1 MNPKTIEIE
10 YNAKY
15 EIQLTLDFKTFL
27 TELNNLLNIV
37 EYKVYDNEKNEIT
50 NENDYQNFIK
60 NNNKPKVIIKSHVAE
75 SNYLQV
81 ISYVEV
87 QKKQPE
93 KVSFSIGDSKTDIE
107 NENNENNEYNK
118 FNERIKML
126 ENQIKQLNEKIENL
140 TDENNEL
147 KQKIFNE
154 KKIENINNNIK
165 SYIESEMEKFKQ
177 NLINEILEYNNKIL
191 NNEIKTETQ
200 LIHYKYKCEHCNI
213 KPIIGI
219 RYKCNECINYNLCEK
234 CYNDL
239 INNKINHEHK
249 NFIKKDY
256 IPSIKQ
262 FSKNNIMYS
271 YSTNGYQRINKKVN
285 PGNNNY
291 TMHITIKNNGDY
303 TYPDNTKLVCDPKSN
318 IKCDSINIKP
328 LKPGESEIVYLFF
341 ENLDKYERGKRYIIY
356 LNFEV
361 ENEIFGDHIEIRLNL
376 LLDDN
381 EYIRKMREEFKLG
394 EEYSDE
400 TLKKYLRLKDYDI
413 YKAFECMINV
423 ERKK

>member
-10 YNAKY
+10 YNDTKH

-60 NNNKPKVIIKSHVAE
+60 NNNKPKVIIKSHIAK
-75 SNYLQV
+75 SNYLSS
-81 ISYVEV
+81 ISYYTVP
-87 QKKQPE
+87 KKQPE
-93 KVSFSIGDSKTDIE
+93 KVFFSIDDSKTDIE

-118 FNERIKML
+118 LNERIKML
-126 ENQIKQLNEKIENL
+126 E
-140 TDENNEL
+140 DENNEL

-200 LIHYKYKCEHCNI
+200 LIHYKYKCENCNI

-285 PGNNNY
+285 PGSDRCTIN
-291 TMHITIKNNGDY
+291 ITIKNNGHY
-303 TYPDNTKLVCDPKSN
+303 TYPDNTKLVCAPKSD

-328 LKPGESEIVYLFF
+328 LKPGEFEIVYLFF
-341 ENLDKYERGKRYIIY
+341 ENLDKYERGKKYFIY

-381 EYIRKMREEFKLG
+381 EYFRKMRQEFKLG

>member
-75 SNYLQV
+75 SNYLPV
-81 ISYVEV
+81 ISMEV
-87 QKKQPE
+87 PKKQPE
-93 KVSFSIGDSKTDIE
+93 KVTFPIDDSKTDIE
-107 NENNENNEYNK
+107 NENNENNEHNK
-118 FNERIKML
+118 FNERTKMS

-200 LIHYKYKCEHCNI
+200 LIHYKYKCENCNI

-249 NFIKKDY
+249 NFMKKDY
-256 IPSIKQ
+256 IPSK
-262 FSKNNIMYS
+262 
-271 YSTNGYQRINKKVN
+271 
-285 PGNNNY
+285 
-291 TMHITIKNNGDY
+291 
-303 TYPDNTKLVCDPKSN
+303 
-318 IKCDSINIKP
+318 
-328 LKPGESEIVYLFF
+328 
-341 ENLDKYERGKRYIIY
+341 
-356 LNFEV
+356 
-361 ENEIFGDHIEIRLNL
+361 
-376 LLDDN
+376 
-381 EYIRKMREEFKLG
+381 FK
-394 EEYSDE
+394 
-400 TLKKYLRLKDYDI
+400 
-413 YKAFECMINV
+413 
-423 ERKK
+423 